1 MGGARLSIPPPRAG
15 GRVRRSPSSPSHTH
29 TTPLRLYTPRPP
41 LPPPH
46 LPPPRLW
53 DWLKLEDIN
62 VSLYFVTW
70 VW

>member
-1 MGGARLSIPPPRAG
+1 MFGVRAHKGVEGRSLVAGRLSHPP
-15 GRVRRSPSSPSHTH
+15 T
-29 TTPLRLYTPRPP
+29 